1 MINEKYIGT
10 KTIYLNIQLL
20 RMILSFNILL
30 LHYCSIYDMHSKE
43 SDLLINPTAFYLA
56 TFFIISFYFSY
67 HIFLSKNIE
76 KIKQRFIRI
85 MVSFFFWPIISFM
98 FNNSQYF
105 FLRNTKKIEFK
116 YLIYQIIIGNGFYC
130 LFWFQFNLMFVSI
143 IFVIII
149 FLFNKR
155 YLIIFQI
162 IGIVCYIFLCS
173 NYYENINSNYSEVIT
188 FSIRR
193 LPDTFIYS
201 LTGFYLS
208 SIRFIDIIKKH
219 KKKALCFSF
228 IILYSIKNYEIIFKN
243 HPHLRYFI
251 IELGALCIFTLFSVL
266 PFDETKNINLRNS
279 IKFITNF
286 TGGIF
291 YIHPKIIK
299 WTTISIFQ
307 RIHNKIL
314 LSSISNYFVCF
325 FICFF
330 CSKLFSKTFLK
341 YLFI

>member
-43 SDLLINPTAFYLA
+43 IDLLINPTAFYLA

-105 FLRNTKKIEFK
+105 LLRNTKKIEFK

-143 IFVIII
+143 IFM
-149 FLFNKR
+149 FQLLRKHKLKLFRSYYFFNKKTAR
-155 YLIIFQI
+155 HF
-162 IGIVCYIFLCS
+162 YIF
-173 NYYENINSNYSEVIT
+173 INW
-188 FSIRR
+188 F
-193 LPDTFIYS
+193 
-201 LTGFYLS
+201 LS
-208 SIRFIDIIKKH
+208 
-219 KKKALCFSF
+219 
-228 IILYSIKNYEIIFKN
+228 
-243 HPHLRYFI
+243 
-251 IELGALCIFTLFSVL
+251 
-266 PFDETKNINLRNS
+266 
-279 IKFITNF
+279 
-286 TGGIF
+286 
-291 YIHPKIIK
+291 
-299 WTTISIFQ
+299 
-307 RIHNKIL
+307 
-314 LSSISNYFVCF
+314 F
-325 FICFF
+325 FN
-330 CSKLFSKTFLK
+330 
-341 YLFI
+341 